1 MKRGRARAVP
11 DGQHDRGDRALGGSG
26 VRRSGHPRERRAAPG
41 EP

>member
-1 MKRGRARAVP
+1 MKQGRARVSL

-26 VRRSGHPRERRAAPG
+26 VPMDGHPRERRAAPG